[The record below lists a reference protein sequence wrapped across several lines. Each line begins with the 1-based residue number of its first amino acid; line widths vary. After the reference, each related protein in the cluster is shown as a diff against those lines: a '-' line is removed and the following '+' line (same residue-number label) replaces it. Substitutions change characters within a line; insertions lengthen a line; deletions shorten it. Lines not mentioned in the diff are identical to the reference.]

1 MLLHATST
9 GPWAVLPRD
18 RGQAATQNEQDPV
31 KSESP
36 GVAGSR
42 EPEQEEALSGPR
54 TPGSRVPTLP
64 PGLWLVLGS
73 KQTRGG
79 EPSPEPRGASSTAS
93 RKPRVSCRGRVHQA
107 TQRVQAGLVAGRR
120 APSRSHWPWALS
132 CWSWKGLVLV
142 PRLIDF
148 PREVREATARRA
160 SGTRTFQLLRHPRH
174 DPLHPRRDPRHLEAT
189 GKRAIC
195 WGALRQAPASE
206 PSPEPQPGPRVCP
219 SASPGARG
227 R

>member
-1 MLLHATST
+1 MWRAAGNQSRRKLFQ
-9 GPWAVLPRD
+9 GPGP
-18 RGQAATQNEQDPV
+18 QAAECP
-31 KSESP
+31 P
-36 GVAGSR
+36 CLRGCG
-42 EPEQEEALSGPR
+42 LSWAP
-54 TPGSRVPTLP
+54 
-64 PGLWLVLGS
+64 S
-73 KQTRGG
+73 KHGGG